1 MRRSVL
7 ALVLVAM
14 LVGVAWAQE
23 TPRSLAA
30 SYSSLAD
37 TIIAIKQAEV
47 DLVRA
52 VLDHHLRAAE
62 AAMQRGDSA
71 AAAAEMAL
79 FANEGDNTIGG
90 VRKRLV
96 DAGHHHH
103 HADDSQGEYETGY
116 VVVTSAAKQEI
127 LAASAALRRANSDSE
142 RQQAWAGFE
151 TMATELLSTR

>member
-7 ALVLVAM
+7 ALAFVAM
-14 LVGVAWAQE
+14 LLGVAWAQE

-30 SYSSLAD
+30 SYGSLAD
-37 TIIAIKQAEV
+37 TIIALKQAEA

-62 AAMQRGDSA
+62 AAMQRGDHA
-71 AAAAEMAL
+71 VAAAEIAL
-79 FANEGDNTIGG
+79 FANEGDNAIGG

-103 HADDSQGEYETGY
+103 AADTQGEYEAGY
-116 VVVTSAAKQEI
+116 LVVSIAAKQEI
-127 LAASAALRRANSDSE
+127 LTASAALRRAGSDSE
-142 RQQAWAGFE
+142 RQQAWGRFE
-151 TMATELLSTR
+151 TTATELLATK